1 MGHQSERRTGKSND
15 SDAAYRHVIEHHR
28 KHGLVRLKGL
38 VDWETMSKRLLSLG
52 QEEVV
57 LSDSSCEPQVLLKML
72 FLSYLYGL
80 SDRSTHELVQL
91 NLLPKWFVGLA
102 VDEPAPEEATLS
114 EFRRQL
120 DRVMVEHGLEA
131 MFEQVLQTA
140 RRHGLAF
147 GNVSVSW
154 PVQRGDGRSGEAL

>member
-1 MGHQSERRTGKSND
+1 
-15 SDAAYRHVIEHHR
+15 
-28 KHGLVRLKGL
+28 
-38 VDWETMSKRLLSLG
+38 
-52 QEEVV
+52 
-57 LSDSSCEPQVLLKML
+57 ML

-80 SDRSTHELVQL
+80 SDRSTHELVQFS
-91 NLLPKWFVGLA
+91 LLPKWFVGLA

-120 DRVMVEHGLEA
+120 DRVMVEHGLET

>member
-15 SDAAYRHVIEHHR
+15 SDAAYRHVIHRYR

-38 VDWETMSKRLLSLG
+38 VYWETMSKQLLSLG
-52 QEEVV
+52 PEVV
-57 LSDSSCEPQVLLKML
+57 SSGSSCESQMLLKML

-80 SDRSTHELVQL
+80 SDHSTCEYVQL

-120 DRVMVEHGLEA
+120 EHVMVEHGLEA

-147 GNVSVSW
+147 GNVFVSW
-154 PVQRGDGRSGEAL
+154 PVQRGDDGAGEAL